1 MDQEKIGNFI
11 KEIRTKNNLTQK
23 QFADKYNVTYQA
35 VSKWENGKNMPDVAL
50 IKQIS
55 KDFNISLE
63 EIYNGELNINKK
75 KNNFIVY
82 IILSV
87 VFLLIIICIIS
98 CLLKNKD
105 FKFKTISTTCNDFNI
120 SGNIAYNNN
129 KSAIYISNI
138 EYCGGDN
145 NIEYKKI
152 ECTLYETSGNIER
165 KIKTYN
171 SDKNQNIKL
180 ETFLKQITLV
190 VNNYEKVCKEYSD
203 NSLYLLIN
211 ATDKSDKTTTYKV
224 PLKIEE
230 NCNK

>member
-55 KDFNISLE
+55 RDFNISLE

-87 VFLLIIICIIS
+87 VFLLIIICIIA

-105 FKFKTISTTCNDFNI
+105 FNFKTISTTCNDFNI
-120 SGNIAYNNN
+120 SGNIAYNN

>member
-82 IILSV
+82 IILSI